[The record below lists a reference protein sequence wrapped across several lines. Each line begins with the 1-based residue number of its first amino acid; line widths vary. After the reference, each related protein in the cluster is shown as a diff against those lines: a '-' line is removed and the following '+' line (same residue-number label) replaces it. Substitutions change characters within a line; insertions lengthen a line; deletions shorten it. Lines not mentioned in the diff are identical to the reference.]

1 MSSVSEDFPP
11 LQDPNKPPKPPDAIT
26 QSPPPAVNIT
36 EEQDTVPREGF
47 AAATSKLPTKFIE
60 INLFKIKSESSSLFQ
75 LSQEEKAKL
84 IQRLN
89 INPKQ
94 LFSISAHEP
103 TRLDSEVDERLDLS
117 LEERGY

>member
-1 MSSVSEDFPP
+1 MKKLEKDMNLEVSEANQNSMKLEQEMIKEKDAHTKQMNN
-11 LQDPNKPPKPPDAIT
+11 LQKEI
-26 QSPPPAVNIT
+26 
-36 EEQDTVPREGF
+36 EGL
-47 AAATSKLPTKFIE
+47 KVD
-60 INLFKIKSESSSLFQ
+60 